1 MRSMRL
7 AWCSGLAVT
16 GILMPGS
23 ARPAAAQEPTGQVVK
38 LGEGQTLT
46 ISGFLNATWFMNS
59 GFFLFLER

>member
-46 ISGFLNATWFMNS
+46 ISGFLTPRGS
-59 GFFLFLER
+59 